1 MNLKA
6 QAHHLKPIIL
16 VGKNGITENL
26 IQEIDV
32 ALLAH
37 ELIKIKF
44 QEVAVKFMDQNPEEW
59 LAQLKATLVDTKGHV
74 MTLHRKNLKKKKKV

>member
-16 VGKNGITENL
+16 VGKNGMTESV
-26 IQEIDV
+26 IAEIDT

-44 QEVAVKFMDQNPEEW
+44 QKNQALDHSIW
-59 LAQLKATLVDTKGHV
+59 LAQLQATLVDTKGHV
-74 MTLHRKNLKKKKKV
+74 MILYRKNPKKKKKA